1 MWKHW
6 CRSILSLSW
15 KRRDGQTEKL
25 QQNIIFPEIRSENTG
40 SSILKVKRKQYL
52 ESEKELIDRDSD
64 HDTREIVKSFWT
76 GQNMLLPARAISNTT
91 SRWIRR
97 SERSLKMKKERPFC
111 WDIIVLA
118 QWNIH
123 AVNKKKWIAL
133 FQRAAAPFFKFRDN
147 FISYVWNHFM
157 RYWKSI
163 NVFDR

>member
-1 MWKHW
+1 MKTLMQKYF
-6 CRSILSLSW
+6 II
-15 KRRDGQTEKL
+15 KL
-25 QQNIIFPEIRSENTG
+25 KKEGWSDRKIAAEYHISRNTIR
-40 SSILKVKRKQYL
+40 KYWKQYL

-118 QWNIH
+118 Q
-123 AVNKKKWIAL
+123 
-133 FQRAAAPFFKFRDN
+133 
-147 FISYVWNHFM
+147 
-157 RYWKSI
+157 
-163 NVFDR
+163 